1 MVEVLVNRY
10 YIYIFLSKVERTPRI
25 VMCGL
30 ESTFS
35 IALIANRDSFYNRK
49 DESVFEKPVTGV
61 E

>member
-10 YIYIFLSKVERTPRI
+10 YIYIYLSKVERTPRI
-25 VMCGL
+25 VLCGL
-30 ESTFS
+30 ECTFS
-35 IALIANRDSFYNRK
+35 MALIANQVSFYNRM